1 MLRTA
6 VILCMTIGG
15 GISAYAFLGNVIV
28 AVCVG
33 LVCAAI
39 GAVIIEVND

>member
-1 MLRTA
+1 MLRTT
-6 VILCMTIGG
+6 VITCMIIGG
-15 GISAYAFLGNVIV
+15 GMSAYLLLGNVIV

-33 LVCAAI
+33 LVSAVV